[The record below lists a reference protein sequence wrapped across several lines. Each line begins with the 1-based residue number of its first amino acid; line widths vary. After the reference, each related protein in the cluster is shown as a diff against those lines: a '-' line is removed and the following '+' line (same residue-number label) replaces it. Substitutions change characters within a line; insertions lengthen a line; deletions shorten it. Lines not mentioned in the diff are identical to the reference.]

1 MTKIL
6 AVNTIR
12 QMTPEQ
18 QKAFML
24 EEVQAVAQMYVDGR
38 IEQYWRREDGKG
50 AVLLL
55 ATSSLDE
62 AEELVRELPLTR
74 EGFLT
79 YELIPLG
86 PLVQLNILIQASAAP
101 AALASNKTGFN
112 QEPGS
117 ISA

>member
-6 AVNTIR
+6 AINTIR
-12 QMTPEQ
+12 KMTADEQ
-18 QKAFML
+18 DAVML
-24 EEVQAVAQMYVDGR
+24 EEVQVVAQMYVDGR

-62 AEELVRELPLTR
+62 AENLVKELPLTR

-86 PLVQLNILIQASAAP
+86 PLVQLSILIQASTAAGKAEP
-101 AALASNKTGFN
+101 AAIRRSTRA
-112 QEPGS
+112 
-117 ISA
+117 